1 MTLDIG
7 PRITMEENRVVVR
20 EKLIRSRIIAF
31 SFIAELLKRKT
42 WRERLHRIRAVHTLA
57 LAEFVAT
64 VQWAREYVALA
75 VYLQEPVDQ
84 FSNLLRESRIAQA
97 EQVLSA
103 VLLVHRGHLEQRPF
117 RIDCIADE
125 NAVLEV
131 DRFIRTLEGSEE

>member
-1 MTLDIG
+1 
-7 PRITMEENRVVVR
+7 MEENRVVVR

-57 LAEFVAT
+57 LAELVAT

-75 VYLQEPVDQ
+75 VDSQEPVIQ
-84 FSNLLRESRIAQA
+84 EILLRESKIRQA
-97 EQVLSA
+97 EQALSA

-125 NAVLEV
+125 YAVREV
-131 DRFIRTLEGSEE
+131 DHFIRTLEGSEDV